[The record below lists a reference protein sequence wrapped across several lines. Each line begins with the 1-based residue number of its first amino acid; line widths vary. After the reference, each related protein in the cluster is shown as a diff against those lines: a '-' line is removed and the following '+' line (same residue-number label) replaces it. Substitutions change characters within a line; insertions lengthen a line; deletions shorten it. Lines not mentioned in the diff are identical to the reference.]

1 VREAAAKPPG
11 TSRYFLVLIVLWMV
25 AMTWRLY
32 PQFGDAI
39 RIDGRLTTVADYVA
53 DACSQR
59 VGPAA
64 ATCLAE
70 STAEAELQLSREQG
84 KSVLL
89 VLAPL
94 LVYFAV
100 WGPLRLLQALRKADG

>member
-1 VREAAAKPPG
+1 MRRTAKNPPG
-11 TSRYFLVLIVLWMV
+11 PSRYFLVLIVLWMA

-70 STAEAELQLSREQG
+70 TTAEAELQLRREQG
-84 KSVLL
+84 KSILL
-89 VLAPL
+89 VIAPF
-94 LVYFAV
+94 LVYLVV
-100 WGPLRLLQALRKADG
+100 WGSVRTLRGLGKS